1 MSDKEKPKEAA
12 KEAKPEGGEAPAKKK
27 PPIKLLGIVA
37 VAMIAEAGGVY
48 VIAGMSGK
56 EPPTA
61 KAELKEGEG
70 KAADTT
76 VEVPLIE
83 EKFQNMQTGRVWL
96 WDVQVF
102 LRVKAKYEKDVQ
114 KKLEEHQAELQEMIA
129 TEFRKATMTQL
140 KEPGLENINRRLL
153 KVVDEVVGKDKEGE
167 SKVEKILIPRC
178 RGFPAD

>member
-1 MSDKEKPKEAA
+1 MSDKEKPKEAP
-12 KEAKPEGGEAPAKKK
+12 KPEGGGGEAPAKKK

-37 VAMIAEAGGVY
+37 AAMIAEGVGVF

-56 EPPTA
+56 EPAAA

-70 KAADTT
+70 KSADAT

-96 WDVQVF
+96 WDVQIF
-102 LRVKAKYEKDVQ
+102 LRVKAKYQKDVE
-114 KKLEEHQAELQEMIA
+114 KRLEERQAELQEMVA

-140 KEPGLENINRRLL
+140 KEPGLENINRRLQ
-153 KVVDEVVGKDKEGE
+153 KVVDEVVGKDKDGE
-167 SKVEKILIPRC
+167 TKVEKILIPRC